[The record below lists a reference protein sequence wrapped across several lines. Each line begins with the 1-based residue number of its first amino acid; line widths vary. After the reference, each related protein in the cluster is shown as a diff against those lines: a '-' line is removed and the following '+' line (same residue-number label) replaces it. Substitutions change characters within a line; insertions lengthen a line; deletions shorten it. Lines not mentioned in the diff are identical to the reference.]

1 MTKKDRPQT
10 GRGLGEF
17 EQLILLALV
26 ALPQEQAYGVPI
38 REKIEQRT
46 GKAVST
52 GAVYTALERLASR
65 GLITS
70 ELGEPTSERGGRRKR
85 LYRLEYEG
93 ARLLA
98 ESLRTITDMSRG
110 LMDQL
115 EVQLAAGGQGAR
127 SAGSKRQS

>member
-1 MTKKDRPQT
+1 MTKKDRPA
-10 GRGLGEF
+10 RGLGEF

-26 ALPQEQAYGVPI
+26 ALPEEQAYGVPI

-52 GAVYTALERLASR
+52 GAVYTALERLTSR

-85 LYRLEYEG
+85 LYRLEHEG
-93 ARLLA
+93 ARLLS

-127 SAGSKRQS
+127 SAGSKRQSR

>member
-1 MTKKDRPQT
+1 MTKKPRPA
-10 GRGLGEF
+10 RGLGEF